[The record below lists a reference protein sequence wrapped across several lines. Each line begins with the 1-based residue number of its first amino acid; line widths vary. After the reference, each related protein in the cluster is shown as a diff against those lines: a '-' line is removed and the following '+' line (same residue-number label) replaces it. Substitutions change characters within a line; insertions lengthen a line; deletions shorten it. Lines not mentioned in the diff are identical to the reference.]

1 MYNYNSVLTMDI
13 YKGTIDTEEDKLG
26 CKLGSVG
33 HLYTYIL
40 DEAYQK

>member
-1 MYNYNSVLTMDI
+1 MCNYNLLMTDI
-13 YKGTIDTEEDKLG
+13 YKGTIDTGEDKLG